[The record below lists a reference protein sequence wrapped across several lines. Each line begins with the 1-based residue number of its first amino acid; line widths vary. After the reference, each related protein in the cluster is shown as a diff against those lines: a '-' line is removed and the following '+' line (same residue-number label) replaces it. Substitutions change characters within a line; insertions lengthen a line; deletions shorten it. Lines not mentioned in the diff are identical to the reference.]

1 VEDHERRF
9 GSAPGVASRL
19 RMDDGLG
26 RLARSGEGV
35 RHRGF
40 VGHSSG
46 PCQAA
51 PGRGHTGLRTG
62 EPRAGLCRL
71 EGLAEH
77 EGGEGGA
84 APGGTVTHARAKPRC
99 ARVMAGELSRPGH
112 SVSALCIRRGGFGS
126 RRRGHA
132 CRRGDSFGKLIGMP
146 GSGLAVTWRLGLLA
160 SGRHVA

>member
-1 VEDHERRF
+1 MGKVFDIGASLATRR
-9 GSAPGVASRL
+9 
-19 RMDDGLG
+19 
-26 RLARSGEGV
+26 
-35 RHRGF
+35 
-40 VGHSSG
+40 
-46 PCQAA
+46 
-51 PGRGHTGLRTG
+51 
-62 EPRAGLCRL
+62 
-71 EGLAEH
+71 GLAKPRQVEATPGYAQGSQGQACVAWKGWPSTR
-77 EGGEGGA
+77 GGEGGA
-84 APGGTVTHARAKPRC
+84 APSGTVTHARAKPRC